1 MVEQETIQPEYVR
14 IGIAGDDAAQEILI
28 KKYFDHFHFSKDQA
42 LCLDGR
48 SARFTLKDGTN
59 IEAHFFIISG
69 NLFQNNCM
77 DYVDAVVFV
86 CDLRDEDPLRVVES
100 QLNEY
105 FGQRS
110 RADNAYL
117 TILALDA
124 ENEKE
129 TKKGREKVAKL
140 AGKWDIGLG
149 ISKESGIK
157 EEVNTAIKNAYKHYC
172 NHRKLEVIAFKEH
185 RQNRKKKDNFCSNCQ
200 C

>member
-1 MVEQETIQPEYVR
+1 MVEQETIQPEFVR
-14 IGIAGDDAAQEILI
+14 IGIAGDDAAQKILM
-28 KKYFDHFHFSKDQA
+28 KKYFDRFHFSEDQPFD
-42 LCLDGR
+42 LEDR
-48 SARFTLKDGTN
+48 VRFTLKDGTN
-59 IEAHFFIISG
+59 IVADFFIISG

-105 FGQRS
+105 FDQRS
-110 RADNAYL
+110 RADDAYL

-149 ISKESGIK
+149 ISKERGIK

-172 NHRKLEVIAFKEH
+172 NHRKLKVIAFKEH
-185 RQNRKKKDNFCSNCQ
+185 QQNRKKKDNLCSNCQ

>member
-14 IGIAGDDAAQEILI
+14 IGIAGDDAAQKILM
-28 KKYFDHFHFSKDQA
+28 KKYFDDFRFSEDQEA
-42 LCLDGR
+42 FYGR
-48 SARFTLKDGTN
+48 ERARFTLNDGK
-59 IEAHFFIISG
+59 IIFADFFIISG

-105 FGQRS
+105 FSQRS
-110 RADNAYL
+110 RADDAYL
-117 TILALDA
+117 TIFALDA

-129 TKKGREKVAKL
+129 TKKGREKVFKL
-140 AGKWDIGLG
+140 AGKWNIGLG
-149 ISKESGIK
+149 ISKESRIK
-157 EEVNTAIKNAYKHYC
+157 EEVNTAIKNAYEHYC